1 MKNIL
6 LLNGAKEFGNS
17 KGQLNLT
24 LHNHALEILKTLGYE
39 VDQTHIDQRYDP
51 KEEIQKF
58 IKADAVI
65 YQMPAWWMGEPW
77 IVKKYIDEV
86 FGLGAGVLFKNDGRT
101 HENPSKNYGK
111 GGLDHGKNT
120 CFLSLGMHLL
130 KPLMI
135 KMNFLKERVWI
146 WCIGICIRLM
156 NL

>member
-39 VDQTHIDQRYDP
+39 VDQTHIDQEYDP

-65 YQMPAWWMGEPW
+65 YQMPAWWMG
-77 IVKKYIDEV
+77 
-86 FGLGAGVLFKNDGRT
+86 GA
-101 HENPSKNYGK
+101 
-111 GGLDHGKNT
+111 LD
-120 CFLSLGMHLL
+120 S
-130 KPLMI
+130 
-135 KMNFLKERVWI
+135 
-146 WCIGICIRLM
+146 
-156 NL
+156 